1 VTLVKDMVFNMA
13 QEWWSTDETV
23 QPKQSVSVGVEIPQ
37 APEKPREAPAGYR
50 YNAAGNVEFIP
61 GGPADPNAK
70 KPGAADLT
78 VDQGKALDFYQ
89 RARSS
94 QIELERLNLSPDD
107 LIALATQEVLPSN
120 LANRFSDTD
129 RRLYRAAAKNFAM
142 ATLRRESGAQI
153 APDEIANQISIFFPG
168 AGADAKEIETLKR
181 QRDLSILGL
190 GSAAGPYG
198 LEQANKNLQKLGFI
212 DEQGN
217 PIIPPAAAEA
227 ETPVAGLAAAR
238 PGERVVAEQDLKNAR
253 ELQAA
258 WQSGKSIE
266 ELNAI
271 SLRNVGSAFT
281 PETIQALQS
290 DTKRQLQFKPYL
302 APMEDVT
309 KDMGF
314 IEGAIE
320 TVTGSERS
328 TPEIEAAP
336 DWTTMPELNEL
347 SLASAG
353 TALGT
358 MFSSP
363 EESVKIIQANYPGV
377 AVRQDAKG
385 NYILRSQDGKE
396 YGIKPGFKWSDI
408 PRAAGGIFAFTPAGA
423 ARTVAGAAGGAALT
437 QAGIEAT
444 QAGAGGTFDPAEI
457 ALAGAGGAGG
467 QLISEAIPAVV
478 SAVRGLR
485 RGPAGALPEAIPV
498 PSAPEVPTGMGMPS
512 TASEE
517 AAIGQRLYDIQMRL
531 REGIGSPELEQEAAA
546 LARQL
551 RDIQTPE
558 YMRPGYVPPRR
569 EPLPMSEPTPAS
581 TTSEE
586 AILSQRLRDIQ
597 NELRTGP
604 GSPQLEQEASA
615 VSRRLRWLQTPDY
628 MKAGAVEPPPIPQAT
643 AAPMAGVAEEVVT
656 EAVAPSRFLPTEELD
671 QLISTATQKG
681 AQGKAAQQKI
691 IELAEINPEAKAAA
705 ESLGFELPIDV
716 YADNPQ
722 IRAALGLER
731 SQFGTPAQGEWDVT
745 LRKAIENADNISQ
758 QFDAF
763 FIKGVPATGAVS
775 QKIKTGLEQ
784 SQKAL
789 KSQASEL
796 YKKVDEGVSA
806 KAPVDLDN
814 LFTTLQEVVSEVGEG
829 GLNQQEKKLLDLFQ
843 TGEAGAGDITYGR
856 LIREKGLIRRA
867 KEGKESPYGSLDEAS
882 LVRLENALTKDQLDN
897 VERMAGEETR
907 RNLRAA
913 NLLYAKQ
920 GALGKRMVSAF
931 GRDLEGD
938 LNSLLLG
945 AISESKTGG
954 ARKFNKLIK
963 TVPEEYRKEAL
974 ATAIAS
980 ATRSKASQ
988 GFGFAEFRDFYPAL
1002 RANPEVFGK
1011 IAKEMGPDWVKAMNS
1026 LLTVSRKMT
1035 DARSVAGL
1043 RTGATTQAELRK
1055 SLAAQGKLQNFL
1067 NSTMAKRGVGFAAG
1081 STPGVNMFV
1090 PDIIEWMSKLGK
1102 NKLDAAQQLFKDPTF
1117 LDALEQSASQ
1127 GAPSK
1132 AAVNKLS
1139 MNQRFRSY
1147 AKAFG
1152 ISDDPKVWL
1161 NSTLSAAAPQMNEQ
1175 QQPQSPSGAPTVEM
1189 PQ

>member
-1 VTLVKDMVFNMA
+1 MA
-13 QEWWSTDETV
+13 QTNPWELPVASSQGTPSAPRGV
-23 QPKQSVSVGVEIPQ
+23 VIPKSKAEIAEEERQ
-37 APEKPREAPAGYR
+37 AEELLIKKRGEERE
-50 YNAAGNVEFIP
+50 E
-61 GGPADPNAK
+61 AK
-70 KPGAADLT
+70 FKRQIQDLT
-78 VDQGKALDFYQ
+78 VDQSKALDFYQ
-89 RARSS
+89 RGRSS
-94 QIELERLNLSPDD
+94 QIELERLNLDPDD

-168 AGADAKEIETLKR
+168 AGADEREKEVLKR
-181 QRDLSILGL
+181 QRDLTILGL

-198 LEQANKNLQKLGFI
+198 LEQANKNLQSLGFI

-217 PIIPPAAAEA
+217 PIIPPAAGAA

-258 WQSGKSIE
+258 WQSNPNLSTE
-266 ELNAI
+266 ELIKKLNAI
-271 SLRNVGSAFT
+271 SLRNVGSALT

-290 DTKRQLQFKPYL
+290 DTNRQLQFKPYL

-396 YGIKPGFKWSDI
+396 YGIKPGFRWSDI

-467 QLISEAIPAVV
+467 QLISEAIPAVI
-478 SAVRGLR
+478 SAVRNLR
-485 RGPAGALPEAIPV
+485 RGPVGALPEAIPV
-498 PSAPEVPTGMGMPS
+498 PQAPEAPVGMGMPS
-512 TASEE
+512 P
-517 AAIGQRLYDIQMRL
+517 AAIV
-531 REGIGSPELEQEAAA
+531 PEAP
-546 LARQL
+546 
-551 RDIQTPE
+551 I
-558 YMRPGYVPPRR
+558 M
-569 EPLPMSEPTPAS
+569 PT
-581 TTSEE
+581 
-586 AILSQRLRDIQ
+586 Q
-597 NELRTGP
+597 
-604 GSPQLEQEASA
+604 
-615 VSRRLRWLQTPDY
+615 
-628 MKAGAVEPPPIPQAT
+628 
-643 AAPMAGVAEEVVT
+643 AAPIAAPVAGVAEEVVT
-656 EAVAPSRFLPTEELD
+656 GAAAPSRFIPTEELD
-671 QLISTATQKG
+671 NLISTATKKG

-745 LRKAIENADNISQ
+745 LRNAIDNADNISQ
-758 QFDAF
+758 QFDAL
-763 FIKGVPATGAVS
+763 FIEGVPATGAVS

-784 SQKAL
+784 SKNAL
-789 KSQASEL
+789 KSQASAL

-806 KAPVDLDN
+806 NDPVNLDN
-814 LFTTLQEVVSEVGEG
+814 LFTTLQDVVAEVGEG

-856 LIREKGLIRRA
+856 LIREKNLIRRA

-882 LVRLENALTKDQLDN
+882 LVRLENALAKDQLDN

-920 GALGKRMVSAF
+920 SALGKRMVSAF

-1026 LLTVSRKMT
+1026 LLTVSKRMT
-1035 DARSVAGL
+1035 EARSVAGL

-1067 NSTMAKRGVGFAAG
+1067 NSTMVKRGVGFVAG

-1152 ISDDPKVWL
+1152 ISEDPKVWL

-1175 QQPQSPSGAPTVEM
+1175 QQPQAPSGAPTVEM

>member
-1 VTLVKDMVFNMA
+1 MVFNMA

-78 VDQGKALDFYQ
+78 VDQSKALDFYQ

-94 QIELERLNLSPDD
+94 QIELERLNLDPDD

-153 APDEIANQISIFFPG
+153 ASDEIANQISIFFPG

-444 QAGAGGTFDPAEI
+444 QAATGGTFDPAEI

-485 RGPAGALPEAIPV
+485 RGPAGALPETMPV
-498 PSAPEVPTGMGMPS
+498 PQAPQAPTMAPAS

-628 MKAGAVEPPPIPQAT
+628 MKVGAVEPPPIPQAT

-763 FIKGVPATGAVS
+763 FIGGVPATGAVS

>member
-1 VTLVKDMVFNMA
+1 MALPEEKTNSTPDWLTAGSTRVDKPVT
-13 QEWWSTDETV
+13 
-23 QPKQSVSVGVEIPQ
+23 EIRGGGIYIPPGPEK
-37 APEKPREAPAGYR
+37 PEKPREAPSGYR
-50 YNAAGNVEFIP
+50 YSAGGNLEIIP
-61 GGPADPNAK
+61 GGPADPSAK
-70 KPGAADLT
+70 KSGAADLT

-168 AGADAKEIETLKR
+168 AGADEREKQVLKR
-181 QRDLSILGL
+181 QRDLTILGL

-217 PIIPPAAAEA
+217 PIIPPAAGAA

-271 SLRNVGSAFT
+271 SLRNVGSALT
-281 PETIQALQS
+281 PETIQALQG

-396 YGIKPGFKWSDI
+396 YGIKPGFRWSDI

-444 QAGAGGTFDPAEI
+444 QAATGGTFDPAEI

-485 RGPAGALPEAIPV
+485 RGPAGALPETPF
-498 PSAPEVPTGMGMPS
+498 EMGIPS
-512 TASEE
+512 TA
-517 AAIGQRLYDIQMRL
+517 GMV
-531 REGIGSPELEQEAAA
+531 PE
-546 LARQL
+546 
-551 RDIQTPE
+551 TPI
-558 YMRPGYVPPRR
+558 MPTQVA
-569 EPLPMSEPTPAS
+569 PM
-581 TTSEE
+581 
-586 AILSQRLRDIQ
+586 
-597 NELRTGP
+597 
-604 GSPQLEQEASA
+604 
-615 VSRRLRWLQTPDY
+615 
-628 MKAGAVEPPPIPQAT
+628 
-643 AAPMAGVAEEVVT
+643 AAPIAGVAEEVVT

-671 QLISTATQKG
+671 KLISTATQKG
-681 AQGKAAQQKI
+681 AQG
-691 IELAEINPEAKAAA
+691 KAAA

-745 LRKAIENADNISQ
+745 LRNAIDNADNISQ
-758 QFDAF
+758 QFDAL
-763 FIKGVPATGAVS
+763 FIEGVPATGAVS

-784 SQKAL
+784 SKKAL
-789 KSQASEL
+789 KSQASAL
-796 YKKVDEGVSA
+796 YEKVDEGVSA

-814 LFTTLQEVVSEVGEG
+814 LFTTLQEVVSEVGES

-1011 IAKEMGPDWVKAMNS
+1011 IAKEMGPEWVKAMNS

-1067 NSTMAKRGVGFAAG
+1067 NSSMAKRAVAFTA
-1081 STPGVNMFV
+1081 SKIPGVDLLL
-1090 PDIIEWMSKLGK
+1090 PDIIEFMSKLGK
-1102 NKLDAAQQLFKDPTF
+1102 NKLDAAQQLFKDPAF

-1175 QQPQSPSGAPTVEM
+1175 QQTQSPSGAPTVEM

>member
-1 VTLVKDMVFNMA
+1 MA
-13 QEWWSTDETV
+13 QTNPWELPVASPQGTSSAPRGV
-23 QPKQSVSVGVEIPQ
+23 VIPKSRAEIAEEERQAEELDIKKRSEEREEAKFKKSSAELTEGQS
-37 APEKPREAPAGYR
+37 
-50 YNAAGNVEFIP
+50 
-61 GGPADPNAK
+61 
-70 KPGAADLT
+70 
-78 VDQGKALDFYQ
+78 KALDFYQ

-94 QIELERLNLSPDD
+94 QIELERLNLTPDD
-107 LIALATQEVLPSN
+107 LIALATQEVLPTS

-129 RRLYRAAAKNFAM
+129 RRLYRSAAKNFAM
-142 ATLRRESGAQI
+142 ATLRRESGAAI
-153 APDEIANQISIFFPG
+153 TPEEITNQISIFFPG
-168 AGADAKEIETLKR
+168 AGADAKERETLKR

-198 LEQANKNLQKLGFI
+198 LEQANKNLQSLGFI
-212 DEQGN
+212 DAQGN
-217 PIIPPAAAEA
+217 PIIPPAAGAAEA
-227 ETPVAGLAAAR
+227 PVAGLAAAR
-238 PGERVVAEQDLKNAR
+238 PGERVVADRDLRNAR

-266 ELNAI
+266 ELSAI
-271 SLRNVGSAFT
+271 SMRNVGSALT
-281 PETIQALQS
+281 PETIAKLQE
-290 DTKRQLQFKPYL
+290 DTKRQLQFVPYL

-314 IEGAIE
+314 FEGVAE
-320 TVTGSERS
+320 TITGSERS

-358 MFSSP
+358 MFTSP

-377 AVRQDAKG
+377 EVRQDAKG
-385 NYILRSQDGKE
+385 NYILRSQNGKE
-396 YGIKPGFKWSDI
+396 YGIKPGFRFSDV

-444 QAGAGGTFDPAEI
+444 QAAAGGTFDPSEI

-467 QLISEAIPAVV
+467 QLLAEAIPLVV
-478 SAVRGLR
+478 SGVRNLR

-498 PSAPEVPTGMGMPS
+498 PSAPEVPSGMGMPS
-512 TASEE
+512 P
-517 AAIGQRLYDIQMRL
+517 AAIV
-531 REGIGSPELEQEAAA
+531 PEAP
-546 LARQL
+546 
-551 RDIQTPE
+551 I
-558 YMRPGYVPPRR
+558 M
-569 EPLPMSEPTPAS
+569 PT
-581 TTSEE
+581 
-586 AILSQRLRDIQ
+586 Q
-597 NELRTGP
+597 
-604 GSPQLEQEASA
+604 
-615 VSRRLRWLQTPDY
+615 
-628 MKAGAVEPPPIPQAT
+628 
-643 AAPMAGVAEEVVT
+643 AAPMAAPVAGVAEEVVT
-656 EAVAPSRFLPTEELD
+656 EAAAPSRFIPTEELD
-671 QLISTATQKG
+671 NLISTATKKG

-745 LRKAIENADNISQ
+745 LRNAIDNADNISQ
-758 QFDAF
+758 QFDAL
-763 FIKGVPATGAVS
+763 FIEGVPATGAVS

-784 SQKAL
+784 SKNAL
-789 KSQASEL
+789 KSQASAL

-806 KAPVDLDN
+806 NVPVNLDN
-814 LFTTLQEVVSEVGEG
+814 LFTTLQDVVAEVGEG

-856 LIREKGLIRRA
+856 LIREKNLIRRA

-882 LVRLENALTKDQLDN
+882 LTRLEGALAKDQLDN
-897 VERMAGEETR
+897 VERIAGEETR

-920 GALGKRMVSAF
+920 SALGKRMVSAF

-954 ARKFNKLIK
+954 ARKFNKLMK

-1002 RANPEVFGK
+1002 RANPEVFGQ

-1026 LLTVSRKMT
+1026 LLTVSKRMT
-1035 DARSVAGL
+1035 EARSVSGL
-1043 RTGATTQAELRK
+1043 GTGATTQATLRK

-1067 NSTMAKRGVGFAAG
+1067 NSSMVKRGVGFVAG

-1090 PDIIEWMSKLGK
+1090 PDIIDWMSKLGK
-1102 NKLDAAQQLFKDPTF
+1102 NKLDAAQQLFKDPAF

-1161 NSTLSAAAPQMNEQ
+1161 NSTLSAAAPQMDGQ
-1175 QQPQSPSGAPTVEM
+1175 QQPESPSGAPTVEM

>member
-1 VTLVKDMVFNMA
+1 MA
-13 QEWWSTDETV
+13 QTNPWELPVASSQGT
-23 QPKQSVSVGVEIPQ
+23 
-37 APEKPREAPAGYR
+37 
-50 YNAAGNVEFIP
+50 
-61 GGPADPNAK
+61 
-70 KPGAADLT
+70 PGAPRGVVIPKSRAEIAEEERQAEELDIKKRGEVREEKKFERQMQDLT
-78 VDQGKALDFYQ
+78 EGQSKAVDFYQ
-89 RARSS
+89 RGRSS
-94 QIELERLNLSPDD
+94 QIELERLNLNPDD

-168 AGADAKEIETLKR
+168 AGADEREKQVLKR
-181 QRDLSILGL
+181 QRDLTILGL

-198 LEQANKNLQKLGFI
+198 LEQANKNLQSLGFI

-217 PIIPPAAAEA
+217 PIIPPAAGAA

-258 WQSGKSIE
+258 WQANKSIE

-271 SLRNVGSAFT
+271 SMRNVGSALT
-281 PETIQALQS
+281 PETIKALQE
-290 DTKRQLQFKPYL
+290 DTDRKLQFVPYL

-309 KDMGF
+309 KDMGLF
-314 IEGAIE
+314 EGAVE

-358 MFSSP
+358 MFTSP
-363 EESVKIIQANYPGV
+363 EESVKIIQSNYPGV
-377 AVRQDAKG
+377 EVRQDAKG
-385 NYILRSQDGKE
+385 NYILRSQNGKE
-396 YGIKPGFKWSDI
+396 YGIKPGFRFSDV

-444 QAGAGGTFDPAEI
+444 QAATGGTFDPAEI

-478 SAVRGLR
+478 SAVRNLR

-498 PSAPEVPTGMGMPS
+498 PSAPELPSGMGMPS
-512 TASEE
+512 P
-517 AAIGQRLYDIQMRL
+517 AAIV
-531 REGIGSPELEQEAAA
+531 PEAP
-546 LARQL
+546 
-551 RDIQTPE
+551 I
-558 YMRPGYVPPRR
+558 M
-569 EPLPMSEPTPAS
+569 PT
-581 TTSEE
+581 
-586 AILSQRLRDIQ
+586 Q
-597 NELRTGP
+597 
-604 GSPQLEQEASA
+604 
-615 VSRRLRWLQTPDY
+615 
-628 MKAGAVEPPPIPQAT
+628 
-643 AAPMAGVAEEVVT
+643 AAPMAAPVAGVAEEVVT
-656 EAVAPSRFLPTEELD
+656 GAAAPSRFIPTEELD
-671 QLISTATQKG
+671 NLISTATKKG

-745 LRKAIENADNISQ
+745 LRNAIDNADNISQ
-758 QFDAF
+758 QFDAL
-763 FIKGVPATGAVS
+763 FIEGVPATGAVS

-784 SQKAL
+784 SKNAL
-789 KSQASEL
+789 KSQASAL

-806 KAPVDLDN
+806 NVPVNLDN
-814 LFTTLQEVVSEVGEG
+814 LFTTLQDVVAEVGEG

-856 LIREKGLIRRA
+856 LIREKNLIRRA

-882 LVRLENALTKDQLDN
+882 LTRLEGALAKDQLDN
-897 VERMAGEETR
+897 VERIAGEETR

-920 GALGKRMVSAF
+920 SALGKRMVSAF

-945 AISESKTGG
+945 AISESKAGG
-954 ARKFNKLIK
+954 ARKFNKLIA

-988 GFGFAEFRDFYPAL
+988 GFGFAEFRDFYPGL

-1026 LLTVSRKMT
+1026 LLTVSKRMT
-1035 DARSVAGL
+1035 EARSVSGL

-1067 NSTMAKRGVGFAAG
+1067 NSSMAKRAVAFTA
-1081 STPGVNMFV
+1081 SKIPGVDLLL
-1090 PDIIEWMSKLGK
+1090 PDIIESMSKLGK
-1102 NKLDAAQQLFKDPTF
+1102 NKLDAAQQLFKDPAF

-1161 NSTLSAAAPQMNEQ
+1161 NSTLSAAAPQMDGQ
-1175 QQPQSPSGAPTVEM
+1175 QQPESPSGAPTVVM

>member
-1 VTLVKDMVFNMA
+1 LEINMA
-13 QEWWSTDETV
+13 QTNPWELPVASPQGTSSAPRGV
-23 QPKQSVSVGVEIPQ
+23 VIPKSRAEIAEEERQAEELDIKKRSEEREEAKFKKSSAELTEGQS
-37 APEKPREAPAGYR
+37 
-50 YNAAGNVEFIP
+50 
-61 GGPADPNAK
+61 
-70 KPGAADLT
+70 
-78 VDQGKALDFYQ
+78 KALDFYQ

-94 QIELERLNLSPDD
+94 QIELERLNLTPDD
-107 LIALATQEVLPSN
+107 LIALATQEVLPTS

-129 RRLYRAAAKNFAM
+129 RRLYRSAAKNFAM
-142 ATLRRESGAQI
+142 ATLRRESGAAI
-153 APDEIANQISIFFPG
+153 TPEEITNQISIFFPG
-168 AGADAKEIETLKR
+168 AGADAKERETLKR

-198 LEQANKNLQKLGFI
+198 LEQANKNLQSLGFI
-212 DEQGN
+212 DAQGN
-217 PIIPPAAAEA
+217 PIIPPAAGAAEA
-227 ETPVAGLAAAR
+227 PVAGLAAAR
-238 PGERVVAEQDLKNAR
+238 PGERVVADRDLRNAR

-266 ELNAI
+266 ELSAI
-271 SLRNVGSAFT
+271 SMRNVGSALT
-281 PETIQALQS
+281 PETIAKLQE
-290 DTKRQLQFKPYL
+290 DTKRQLQFVPYL

-314 IEGAIE
+314 FEGVAE
-320 TVTGSERS
+320 TITGSERS

-358 MFSSP
+358 MFTSP

-377 AVRQDAKG
+377 EVRQDAKG
-385 NYILRSQDGKE
+385 NYILRSQNGKE
-396 YGIKPGFKWSDI
+396 YGIKPGFRFSDV

-444 QAGAGGTFDPAEI
+444 QAAAGGTFDPSEI

-467 QLISEAIPAVV
+467 QLLAEAIPLVV
-478 SAVRGLR
+478 SGVRNLR

-498 PSAPEVPTGMGMPS
+498 PSAPEVPSGMGMPS
-512 TASEE
+512 P
-517 AAIGQRLYDIQMRL
+517 AAIV
-531 REGIGSPELEQEAAA
+531 PEAP
-546 LARQL
+546 
-551 RDIQTPE
+551 I
-558 YMRPGYVPPRR
+558 M
-569 EPLPMSEPTPAS
+569 PT
-581 TTSEE
+581 
-586 AILSQRLRDIQ
+586 Q
-597 NELRTGP
+597 
-604 GSPQLEQEASA
+604 
-615 VSRRLRWLQTPDY
+615 
-628 MKAGAVEPPPIPQAT
+628 
-643 AAPMAGVAEEVVT
+643 AAPMAAPVAGVAEEVVT
-656 EAVAPSRFLPTEELD
+656 EAAAPSRFIPTEELD
-671 QLISTATQKG
+671 NLISTATKKG

-745 LRKAIENADNISQ
+745 LRNAIDNADNISQ
-758 QFDAF
+758 QFDAL
-763 FIKGVPATGAVS
+763 FIEGVPATGAVS

-784 SQKAL
+784 SKNAL
-789 KSQASEL
+789 KSQASAL

-806 KAPVDLDN
+806 NVPVNLDN
-814 LFTTLQEVVSEVGEG
+814 LFTTLQDVVAEVGEG

-856 LIREKGLIRRA
+856 LIREKNLIRRA

-882 LVRLENALTKDQLDN
+882 LTRLEGALAKDQLDN
-897 VERMAGEETR
+897 VERIAGEETR

-920 GALGKRMVSAF
+920 SALGKRMVSAF

-954 ARKFNKLIK
+954 ARKFNKLMK

-1002 RANPEVFGK
+1002 RANPEVFGQ

-1026 LLTVSRKMT
+1026 LLTVSKRMT
-1035 DARSVAGL
+1035 EARSVSGL
-1043 RTGATTQAELRK
+1043 GTGATTQATLRK

-1067 NSTMAKRGVGFAAG
+1067 NSSMVKRGVGFVAG

-1090 PDIIEWMSKLGK
+1090 PDIIDWMSKLGK
-1102 NKLDAAQQLFKDPTF
+1102 NKLDAAQQLFKDPAF

-1161 NSTLSAAAPQMNEQ
+1161 NSTLSAAAPQMDGQ
-1175 QQPQSPSGAPTVEM
+1175 QQPESPSGAPTVEM

>member
-1 VTLVKDMVFNMA
+1 MA
-13 QEWWSTDETV
+13 QTNPWELPVASSQGTPSAPRGV
-23 QPKQSVSVGVEIPQ
+23 VIPKSKAEIAEEERQ
-37 APEKPREAPAGYR
+37 AEELDIKKRGEERE
-50 YNAAGNVEFIP
+50 E
-61 GGPADPNAK
+61 AK
-70 KPGAADLT
+70 FKKSLAELT

-89 RARSS
+89 RGRSS
-94 QIELERLNLSPDD
+94 QIELERLNLDPDD
-107 LIALATQEVLPSN
+107 LIALATQEVLPPN

-129 RRLYRAAAKNFAM
+129 RRLYRSAAKNFAM
-142 ATLRRESGAQI
+142 ATLRRESGAAI
-153 APDEIANQISIFFPG
+153 TPEEITNQISIFFPG
-168 AGADAKEIETLKR
+168 AGADEREKQVLKR
-181 QRDLSILGL
+181 QRDLTILGL

-198 LEQANKNLQKLGFI
+198 LEQANRNLQSLGFI

-217 PIIPPAAAEA
+217 PIIPPATGAA

-238 PGERVVAEQDLKNAR
+238 PGERVVAEKDLKNAR

-266 ELNAI
+266 ELSAI
-271 SLRNVGSAFT
+271 SMRNVGSALT
-281 PETIQALQS
+281 PETIAKLQE
-290 DTKRQLQFKPYL
+290 DTKRQLQFVPYL

-314 IEGAIE
+314 IEGVAE
-320 TVTGSERS
+320 TITGSERS

-358 MFSSP
+358 MFTSP

-377 AVRQDAKG
+377 EVRQDAKG
-385 NYILRSQDGKE
+385 NYILRSQNGKE
-396 YGIKPGFKWSDI
+396 YGIKPGFRFSDV

-444 QAGAGGTFDPAEI
+444 QAAAGGTFDPSEI

-467 QLISEAIPAVV
+467 QLLAEAIPLVV
-478 SAVRGLR
+478 SGVRNLR
-485 RGPAGALPEAIPV
+485 RGPAGALPEPIPV

-512 TASEE
+512 P
-517 AAIGQRLYDIQMRL
+517 AAIV
-531 REGIGSPELEQEAAA
+531 PEAPIMPTQAAS
-546 LARQL
+546 
-551 RDIQTPE
+551 
-558 YMRPGYVPPRR
+558 M
-569 EPLPMSEPTPAS
+569 
-581 TTSEE
+581 
-586 AILSQRLRDIQ
+586 
-597 NELRTGP
+597 
-604 GSPQLEQEASA
+604 
-615 VSRRLRWLQTPDY
+615 
-628 MKAGAVEPPPIPQAT
+628 
-643 AAPMAGVAEEVVT
+643 AAPVAGVAEEVVT
-656 EAVAPSRFLPTEELD
+656 QAAAPSRFIPTEELD
-671 QLISTATQKG
+671 NLISTATKKG

-745 LRKAIENADNISQ
+745 LRNAIDNADNISQ
-758 QFDAF
+758 QFDAL
-763 FIKGVPATGAVS
+763 FIEGVPATGAVS

-784 SQKAL
+784 SKNAL
-789 KSQASEL
+789 KSQASAL

-806 KAPVDLDN
+806 NVPVNLDN
-814 LFTTLQEVVSEVGEG
+814 LFTTLQDVVAEVGEG

-856 LIREKGLIRRA
+856 LIREKNLIRRA

-882 LVRLENALTKDQLDN
+882 LTRLEGALAKDQLDN
-897 VERMAGEETR
+897 VERIAGEETR

-920 GALGKRMVSAF
+920 SALGKRMVSAF

-954 ARKFNKLIK
+954 ARKFNKLMK

-1002 RANPEVFGK
+1002 RANPEVFGQ

-1026 LLTVSRKMT
+1026 LLTVSKRMT
-1035 DARSVAGL
+1035 EARSVSGL
-1043 RTGATTQAELRK
+1043 GTGATTQATLRK

-1067 NSTMAKRGVGFAAG
+1067 NSSMVKRGVGFVAG

-1090 PDIIEWMSKLGK
+1090 PDIIDWMSKLGK
-1102 NKLDAAQQLFKDPTF
+1102 NKLDAAQQLFKDPAF

-1161 NSTLSAAAPQMNEQ
+1161 NSTLSAAAPQMDGQ
-1175 QQPQSPSGAPTVEM
+1175 QQPESPSGAPTVEM

>member
-1 VTLVKDMVFNMA
+1 MA
-13 QEWWSTDETV
+13 QTNPWELPVASPQGTSSAPRGV
-23 QPKQSVSVGVEIPQ
+23 VIPKSRAEIAEEERQAEELDIKKRSEEREEAKFKKSSAELTEGQS
-37 APEKPREAPAGYR
+37 
-50 YNAAGNVEFIP
+50 
-61 GGPADPNAK
+61 
-70 KPGAADLT
+70 
-78 VDQGKALDFYQ
+78 KALDFYQ

-94 QIELERLNLSPDD
+94 QIELERLNLTPDD
-107 LIALATQEVLPSN
+107 LIALATQEVLPTS

-129 RRLYRAAAKNFAM
+129 RRLYRSAAKNFAM
-142 ATLRRESGAQI
+142 ATLRRESGAAI
-153 APDEIANQISIFFPG
+153 TPEEITNQISIFFPG
-168 AGADAKEIETLKR
+168 AGADAKERETLKR

-198 LEQANKNLQKLGFI
+198 LEQANKNLQSLGFI
-212 DEQGN
+212 DAQGN
-217 PIIPPAAAEA
+217 PIIPPAAGAAEA
-227 ETPVAGLAAAR
+227 PVAGLAAAR
-238 PGERVVAEQDLKNAR
+238 PGERVVADRDLRNAR

-266 ELNAI
+266 ELSAI
-271 SLRNVGSAFT
+271 SMRNVGSALT
-281 PETIQALQS
+281 PETIAKLQE
-290 DTKRQLQFKPYL
+290 DTKRQLQFVPYL

-314 IEGAIE
+314 FEGVAE
-320 TVTGSERS
+320 TITGSERS

-358 MFSSP
+358 MFTSP

-377 AVRQDAKG
+377 EVRQDAKG
-385 NYILRSQDGKE
+385 NYILRSQNGKE
-396 YGIKPGFKWSDI
+396 YGIKPGFRFSDV

-444 QAGAGGTFDPAEI
+444 QAAAGGTFDPSEI

-467 QLISEAIPAVV
+467 QLLAEAIPLVV
-478 SAVRGLR
+478 SGVRNLR

-498 PSAPEVPTGMGMPS
+498 PSAPEVPSGMGMPS
-512 TASEE
+512 P
-517 AAIGQRLYDIQMRL
+517 AAIV
-531 REGIGSPELEQEAAA
+531 PEAPIMPTQGA
-546 LARQL
+546 
-551 RDIQTPE
+551 
-558 YMRPGYVPPRR
+558 
-569 EPLPMSEPTPAS
+569 PM
-581 TTSEE
+581 
-586 AILSQRLRDIQ
+586 
-597 NELRTGP
+597 
-604 GSPQLEQEASA
+604 
-615 VSRRLRWLQTPDY
+615 
-628 MKAGAVEPPPIPQAT
+628 
-643 AAPMAGVAEEVVT
+643 AAPVAGVAEEVVT
-656 EAVAPSRFLPTEELD
+656 GAAAPSRFIPTEELD
-671 QLISTATQKG
+671 NLISTATKRG
-681 AQGKAAQQKI
+681 AEGKAAQQKI

-745 LRKAIENADNISQ
+745 LRNAIDNADNISQ

-763 FIKGVPATGAVS
+763 FIEGVPATGAVS

-784 SQKAL
+784 SKNAL
-789 KSQASEL
+789 KSQASAL

-806 KAPVDLDN
+806 NVPVNLDN
-814 LFTTLQEVVSEVGEG
+814 LFTTLQDVVAEVGEG

-856 LIREKGLIRRA
+856 LIREKNLIRRA

-882 LVRLENALTKDQLDN
+882 LTRLEGALAKDQLDN
-897 VERMAGEETR
+897 VERIAGEETR

-920 GALGKRMVSAF
+920 SALGKRMVSAF

-954 ARKFNKLIK
+954 ARKFNKLMK

-1002 RANPEVFGK
+1002 RANPEVFGQ

-1026 LLTVSRKMT
+1026 LLTVSKRMT
-1035 DARSVAGL
+1035 EARSVSGL
-1043 RTGATTQAELRK
+1043 GTGATTQATLRK

-1067 NSTMAKRGVGFAAG
+1067 NSSMVKRGVGFVAG

-1090 PDIIEWMSKLGK
+1090 PDIIDWMSKLGK
-1102 NKLDAAQQLFKDPTF
+1102 NKLDAAQQLFKDPAF

-1127 GAPSK
+1127 DAPSK

>member
-1 VTLVKDMVFNMA
+1 MA
-13 QEWWSTDETV
+13 QTNPWELPVASSQGTPSAPRGV
-23 QPKQSVSVGVEIPQ
+23 VIPKSQAEIAEEERQ
-37 APEKPREAPAGYR
+37 AEELLIKKRGEVREEEKFKRQ
-50 YNAAGNVEFIP
+50 IQ
-61 GGPADPNAK
+61 
-70 KPGAADLT
+70 DLT
-78 VDQGKALDFYQ
+78 VDQSKALDFYQ

-94 QIELERLNLSPDD
+94 QIELERLNLNPDD

-168 AGADAKEIETLKR
+168 AGADEREKQVLKR
-181 QRDLSILGL
+181 QRDLTILGL

-217 PIIPPAAAEA
+217 PIIPPAAGEA

-271 SLRNVGSAFT
+271 SLRNVGSALT

-444 QAGAGGTFDPAEI
+444 QAATGGTFDPAEI
-457 ALAGAGGAGG
+457 ALAGVGGAGG

-485 RGPAGALPEAIPV
+485 RGPAGALPETMPV
-498 PSAPEVPTGMGMPS
+498 PQAPQAPTM
-512 TASEE
+512 A
-517 AAIGQRLYDIQMRL
+517 
-531 REGIGSPELEQEAAA
+531 
-546 LARQL
+546 
-551 RDIQTPE
+551 
-558 YMRPGYVPPRR
+558 
-569 EPLPMSEPTPAS
+569 PAS

-763 FIKGVPATGAVS
+763 FIGGVPATGAVS

-814 LFTTLQEVVSEVGEG
+814 LFTTLQEVVSEVGES

-1067 NSTMAKRGVGFAAG
+1067 NSSMAKRAVAFTA
-1081 STPGVNMFV
+1081 SKIPGVDLLL
-1090 PDIIEWMSKLGK
+1090 PDIIEFMSKLGK
-1102 NKLDAAQQLFKDPTF
+1102 NKLDAAQQLFKDPAF

>member
-50 YNAAGNVEFIP
+50 YNAGGNVEFIP

-238 PGERVVAEQDLKNAR
+238 PGDRVVAEQDLKNAR

-271 SLRNVGSAFT
+271 SLRNVGSALT

-444 QAGAGGTFDPAEI
+444 QAATGGTFDPAEI

-763 FIKGVPATGAVS
+763 FIEGVPATGAVS

-789 KSQASEL
+789 KSQASAL

>member
-1 VTLVKDMVFNMA
+1 MA
-13 QEWWSTDETV
+13 QTNPWELPVASSQGTPSAPRGV
-23 QPKQSVSVGVEIPQ
+23 VIPKSQAEIAEEERQ
-37 APEKPREAPAGYR
+37 AEELLIRKRGEVREEEKFKRQ
-50 YNAAGNVEFIP
+50 IQ
-61 GGPADPNAK
+61 
-70 KPGAADLT
+70 DLT
-78 VDQGKALDFYQ
+78 VDQSKALDFYQ

-168 AGADAKEIETLKR
+168 AGADEREKQVLKR
-181 QRDLSILGL
+181 QRDLTILGL

-271 SLRNVGSAFT
+271 SLRNVGSALT
-281 PETIQALQS
+281 PETIQALQG

-444 QAGAGGTFDPAEI
+444 QAATGGTFDPAEI
-457 ALAGAGGAGG
+457 ALAGVGGAGG

-485 RGPAGALPEAIPV
+485 RGPAGALPELV
-498 PSAPEVPTGMGMPS
+498 LLPSAPQALTMPAS

-517 AAIGQRLYDIQMRL
+517 AAIGH
-531 REGIGSPELEQEAAA
+531 
-546 LARQL
+546 
-551 RDIQTPE
+551 
-558 YMRPGYVPPRR
+558 YM
-569 EPLPMSEPTPAS
+569 T
-581 TTSEE
+581 
-586 AILSQRLRDIQ
+586 
-597 NELRTGP
+597 
-604 GSPQLEQEASA
+604 
-615 VSRRLRWLQTPDY
+615 
-628 MKAGAVEPPPIPQAT
+628 
-643 AAPMAGVAEEVVT
+643 
-656 EAVAPSRFLPTEELD
+656 
-671 QLISTATQKG
+671 
-681 AQGKAAQQKI
+681 
-691 IELAEINPEAKAAA
+691 
-705 ESLGFELPIDV
+705 
-716 YADNPQ
+716 
-722 IRAALGLER
+722 
-731 SQFGTPAQGEWDVT
+731 
-745 LRKAIENADNISQ
+745 
-758 QFDAF
+758 
-763 FIKGVPATGAVS
+763 
-775 QKIKTGLEQ
+775 
-784 SQKAL
+784 
-789 KSQASEL
+789 
-796 YKKVDEGVSA
+796 
-806 KAPVDLDN
+806 
-814 LFTTLQEVVSEVGEG
+814 
-829 GLNQQEKKLLDLFQ
+829 
-843 TGEAGAGDITYGR
+843 
-856 LIREKGLIRRA
+856 
-867 KEGKESPYGSLDEAS
+867 
-882 LVRLENALTKDQLDN
+882 
-897 VERMAGEETR
+897 
-907 RNLRAA
+907 
-913 NLLYAKQ
+913 
-920 GALGKRMVSAF
+920 
-931 GRDLEGD
+931 
-938 LNSLLLG
+938 
-945 AISESKTGG
+945 
-954 ARKFNKLIK
+954 
-963 TVPEEYRKEAL
+963 
-974 ATAIAS
+974 
-980 ATRSKASQ
+980 
-988 GFGFAEFRDFYPAL
+988 
-1002 RANPEVFGK
+1002 
-1011 IAKEMGPDWVKAMNS
+1011 
-1026 LLTVSRKMT
+1026 
-1035 DARSVAGL
+1035 
-1043 RTGATTQAELRK
+1043 
-1055 SLAAQGKLQNFL
+1055 
-1067 NSTMAKRGVGFAAG
+1067 
-1081 STPGVNMFV
+1081 
-1090 PDIIEWMSKLGK
+1090 
-1102 NKLDAAQQLFKDPTF
+1102 FKCHWF
-1117 LDALEQSASQ
+1117 S
-1127 GAPSK
+1127 
-1132 AAVNKLS
+1132 
-1139 MNQRFRSY
+1139 
-1147 AKAFG
+1147 
-1152 ISDDPKVWL
+1152 
-1161 NSTLSAAAPQMNEQ
+1161 
-1175 QQPQSPSGAPTVEM
+1175 
-1189 PQ
+1189 

>member
-1 VTLVKDMVFNMA
+1 MALPEEKTNSTPDWLTAGSTRVDKPVT
-13 QEWWSTDETV
+13 
-23 QPKQSVSVGVEIPQ
+23 EIRGGGIYIPPGPEK
-37 APEKPREAPAGYR
+37 PEKPREAPSGYR
-50 YNAAGNVEFIP
+50 YSAGGNLEIIP
-61 GGPADPNAK
+61 GGPADPSAK
-70 KPGAADLT
+70 KSGAADLT

-168 AGADAKEIETLKR
+168 AGADEREKQVLKR
-181 QRDLSILGL
+181 QRDLTILGL

-217 PIIPPAAAEA
+217 PIIPPAAGAA

-271 SLRNVGSAFT
+271 SLRNVGSALT
-281 PETIQALQS
+281 PETIQALQG

-396 YGIKPGFKWSDI
+396 YGIKPGFRWSDI

-444 QAGAGGTFDPAEI
+444 QAATGGTFDPAEI

-485 RGPAGALPEAIPV
+485 RGPAGALPETPF
-498 PSAPEVPTGMGMPS
+498 EMGIPS
-512 TASEE
+512 TA
-517 AAIGQRLYDIQMRL
+517 GMV
-531 REGIGSPELEQEAAA
+531 PE
-546 LARQL
+546 
-551 RDIQTPE
+551 TPI
-558 YMRPGYVPPRR
+558 MPTQVA
-569 EPLPMSEPTPAS
+569 PM
-581 TTSEE
+581 
-586 AILSQRLRDIQ
+586 
-597 NELRTGP
+597 
-604 GSPQLEQEASA
+604 
-615 VSRRLRWLQTPDY
+615 
-628 MKAGAVEPPPIPQAT
+628 
-643 AAPMAGVAEEVVT
+643 AAPIAGVAEEVVT

-671 QLISTATQKG
+671 KLISTATQKG

-745 LRKAIENADNISQ
+745 LRNAIDNADNISQ
-758 QFDAF
+758 QFDAL
-763 FIKGVPATGAVS
+763 FIEGVPATGAVS

-784 SQKAL
+784 SKKAL
-789 KSQASEL
+789 KSQASAL
-796 YKKVDEGVSA
+796 YEKVDEGVSA

-814 LFTTLQEVVSEVGEG
+814 LFTTLQEVVSEVGES
-829 GLNQQEKKLLDLFQ
+829 GLNQQEKSC
-843 TGEAGAGDITYGR
+843 
-856 LIREKGLIRRA
+856 LI
-867 KEGKESPYGSLDEAS
+867 
-882 LVRLENALTKDQLDN
+882 
-897 VERMAGEETR
+897 
-907 RNLRAA
+907 
-913 NLLYAKQ
+913 
-920 GALGKRMVSAF
+920 F
-931 GRDLEGD
+931 
-938 LNSLLLG
+938 
-945 AISESKTGG
+945 
-954 ARKFNKLIK
+954 
-963 TVPEEYRKEAL
+963 
-974 ATAIAS
+974 
-980 ATRSKASQ
+980 
-988 GFGFAEFRDFYPAL
+988 
-1002 RANPEVFGK
+1002 
-1011 IAKEMGPDWVKAMNS
+1011 
-1026 LLTVSRKMT
+1026 
-1035 DARSVAGL
+1035 
-1043 RTGATTQAELRK
+1043 
-1055 SLAAQGKLQNFL
+1055 
-1067 NSTMAKRGVGFAAG
+1067 
-1081 STPGVNMFV
+1081 
-1090 PDIIEWMSKLGK
+1090 SKLVK
-1102 NKLDAAQQLFKDPTF
+1102 PVQATSLMVD
-1117 LDALEQSASQ
+1117 
-1127 GAPSK
+1127 
-1132 AAVNKLS
+1132 
-1139 MNQRFRSY
+1139 
-1147 AKAFG
+1147 
-1152 ISDDPKVWL
+1152 
-1161 NSTLSAAAPQMNEQ
+1161 
-1175 QQPQSPSGAPTVEM
+1175 
-1189 PQ
+1189 

>member
-1 VTLVKDMVFNMA
+1 MA
-13 QEWWSTDETV
+13 QTNPWELPVASSQGTPSAPRGV
-23 QPKQSVSVGVEIPQ
+23 VIPKSKAEIAEEERQ
-37 APEKPREAPAGYR
+37 AEELDIKKRGEERE
-50 YNAAGNVEFIP
+50 E
-61 GGPADPNAK
+61 AK
-70 KPGAADLT
+70 FKKSLAELT

-89 RARSS
+89 RGRSS
-94 QIELERLNLSPDD
+94 QIELERLNLDPDD
-107 LIALATQEVLPSN
+107 LIALATQEVLPPN

-129 RRLYRAAAKNFAM
+129 RRLYRSAAKNFAM
-142 ATLRRESGAQI
+142 ATLRRESGAAI
-153 APDEIANQISIFFPG
+153 TPEEITNQISIFFPG
-168 AGADAKEIETLKR
+168 AGADEREKQVLKR
-181 QRDLSILGL
+181 QRDLTILGL

-198 LEQANKNLQKLGFI
+198 LEQANKNLQSLGFI

-217 PIIPPAAAEA
+217 PIIPPATGAA

-238 PGERVVAEQDLKNAR
+238 PGERVVAEKDLKNAR

-266 ELNAI
+266 ELSAI
-271 SLRNVGSAFT
+271 SMRNVGSALT
-281 PETIQALQS
+281 PETIAKLQE
-290 DTKRQLQFKPYL
+290 DTKRQLQFVPYL

-314 IEGAIE
+314 IEGVAE
-320 TVTGSERS
+320 TITGSERS

-358 MFSSP
+358 MFTSP

-377 AVRQDAKG
+377 EVRQDAKG
-385 NYILRSQDGKE
+385 NYILRSQNGKE
-396 YGIKPGFKWSDI
+396 YGIKPGFRFSDV

-444 QAGAGGTFDPAEI
+444 QAATGGTFNPSEV

-467 QLISEAIPAVV
+467 QLLAEAIPLVV
-478 SAVRGLR
+478 SGVRNLR
-485 RGPAGALPEAIPV
+485 RGPAGALPEPIPV

-512 TASEE
+512 P
-517 AAIGQRLYDIQMRL
+517 AAIV
-531 REGIGSPELEQEAAA
+531 PEAPIMPTQAAS
-546 LARQL
+546 
-551 RDIQTPE
+551 
-558 YMRPGYVPPRR
+558 M
-569 EPLPMSEPTPAS
+569 
-581 TTSEE
+581 
-586 AILSQRLRDIQ
+586 
-597 NELRTGP
+597 
-604 GSPQLEQEASA
+604 
-615 VSRRLRWLQTPDY
+615 
-628 MKAGAVEPPPIPQAT
+628 
-643 AAPMAGVAEEVVT
+643 AAPVAGVAEEVVT
-656 EAVAPSRFLPTEELD
+656 QAAAPSRFIPTEELD
-671 QLISTATQKG
+671 NLISTATKKG

-745 LRKAIENADNISQ
+745 LRNAIDNADNISQ
-758 QFDAF
+758 QFDAL
-763 FIKGVPATGAVS
+763 FIEGVPATGAVS

-784 SQKAL
+784 SKNAL
-789 KSQASEL
+789 KSQASAL

-806 KAPVDLDN
+806 NVPVNLDN
-814 LFTTLQEVVSEVGEG
+814 LFTTLQDVVAEVGEG

-856 LIREKGLIRRA
+856 LIREKNLIRRA

-882 LVRLENALTKDQLDN
+882 LTRLEGALAKDQLDN
-897 VERMAGEETR
+897 VERIAGEETR

-920 GALGKRMVSAF
+920 SALGKRMVSAF

-954 ARKFNKLIK
+954 ARKFNKLMK

-1002 RANPEVFGK
+1002 RANPEVFGQ

-1026 LLTVSRKMT
+1026 LLTVSKRMT
-1035 DARSVAGL
+1035 EARSVSGL
-1043 RTGATTQAELRK
+1043 KTGATTQAELRK

-1067 NSTMAKRGVGFAAG
+1067 NSSMVKRGVGFVAG

-1090 PDIIEWMSKLGK
+1090 PDIIDWMSKLGK
-1102 NKLDAAQQLFKDPTF
+1102 NKLDAAQQLFKDPAF

-1161 NSTLSAAAPQMNEQ
+1161 NSTLSAAAPQMDGQ
-1175 QQPQSPSGAPTVEM
+1175 QQPESPSGAPTVAM

>member
-1 VTLVKDMVFNMA
+1 MA
-13 QEWWSTDETV
+13 QTNPWELPVASSQGTPSAPRGV
-23 QPKQSVSVGVEIPQ
+23 VIPKSKAEIAEEERQ
-37 APEKPREAPAGYR
+37 AEELDIKKRGEERE
-50 YNAAGNVEFIP
+50 E
-61 GGPADPNAK
+61 AK
-70 KPGAADLT
+70 FKKSLAELT

-89 RARSS
+89 RGRSS
-94 QIELERLNLSPDD
+94 QIELERLNLDPDD
-107 LIALATQEVLPSN
+107 LIALATQEVLPPN

-129 RRLYRAAAKNFAM
+129 RRLYRSAAKNFAM
-142 ATLRRESGAQI
+142 ATLRRESGAAI
-153 APDEIANQISIFFPG
+153 TPEEITNQISIFFPG
-168 AGADAKEIETLKR
+168 AGADEREKQVLKR
-181 QRDLSILGL
+181 QRDLTILGL

-198 LEQANKNLQKLGFI
+198 LEQANKNLQSLGFI

-217 PIIPPAAAEA
+217 PIIPPATGAE

-238 PGERVVAEQDLKNAR
+238 PGERVVAEKDLKNAR

-266 ELNAI
+266 ELSAI
-271 SLRNVGSAFT
+271 SMRNVGSALT
-281 PETIQALQS
+281 PETIAKLQE
-290 DTKRQLQFKPYL
+290 DTKRQLQFVPYL

-314 IEGAIE
+314 IEGVAE
-320 TVTGSERS
+320 TITGSERS

-358 MFSSP
+358 MFTSP

-377 AVRQDAKG
+377 EVRQDAKG
-385 NYILRSQDGKE
+385 NYILRSQNGKE
-396 YGIKPGFKWSDI
+396 YGIKPGFRFSDV

-444 QAGAGGTFDPAEI
+444 QAATGGTFNPSEV

-467 QLISEAIPAVV
+467 QIISEAIPLVV
-478 SAVRGLR
+478 SAVRNLR

-498 PSAPEVPTGMGMPS
+498 PSTPEVPSGMGMPS
-512 TASEE
+512 P
-517 AAIGQRLYDIQMRL
+517 AAIV
-531 REGIGSPELEQEAAA
+531 PEAP
-546 LARQL
+546 
-551 RDIQTPE
+551 I
-558 YMRPGYVPPRR
+558 M
-569 EPLPMSEPTPAS
+569 PT
-581 TTSEE
+581 
-586 AILSQRLRDIQ
+586 Q
-597 NELRTGP
+597 
-604 GSPQLEQEASA
+604 
-615 VSRRLRWLQTPDY
+615 
-628 MKAGAVEPPPIPQAT
+628 
-643 AAPMAGVAEEVVT
+643 AAPMAAPVAGVAEEVVT
-656 EAVAPSRFLPTEELD
+656 QAAAPSRFIPTEELD
-671 QLISTATQKG
+671 NLISTATKKG

-745 LRKAIENADNISQ
+745 LRNAIDNADNISQ
-758 QFDAF
+758 QFDAL
-763 FIKGVPATGAVS
+763 FIEGVPATGAVS

-784 SQKAL
+784 SKNAL
-789 KSQASEL
+789 KSQASAL

-806 KAPVDLDN
+806 NVPVNLDN
-814 LFTTLQEVVSEVGEG
+814 LFTTLQDVVAEVGEG

-856 LIREKGLIRRA
+856 LIREKNLIRRA

-882 LVRLENALTKDQLDN
+882 LTRLEGALAKDQLDN
-897 VERMAGEETR
+897 VERIAGEETR

-920 GALGKRMVSAF
+920 SALGKRMVSAF

-954 ARKFNKLIK
+954 ARKFNKLMK

-1002 RANPEVFGK
+1002 RANPEVFGQ

-1026 LLTVSRKMT
+1026 LLTVSKRMT
-1035 DARSVAGL
+1035 EARSVSGL

-1067 NSTMAKRGVGFAAG
+1067 NSSMAKRAVAFTA
-1081 STPGVNMFV
+1081 SKIPGVDLLL
-1090 PDIIEWMSKLGK
+1090 PDIIESMSKLGK
-1102 NKLDAAQQLFKDPTF
+1102 NKLDAAQQLFKDPAF

-1161 NSTLSAAAPQMNEQ
+1161 NSTLSAAAPQMDGQ
-1175 QQPQSPSGAPTVEM
+1175 QQPESPSGAPTVAM

>member
-1 VTLVKDMVFNMA
+1 MALPEEKTNSTPDWLTAGSTRVDKPVT
-13 QEWWSTDETV
+13 
-23 QPKQSVSVGVEIPQ
+23 EIRGGGIYIPPGPEK
-37 APEKPREAPAGYR
+37 PEKPREAPSGYR
-50 YNAAGNVEFIP
+50 YSAGGNLEIIP
-61 GGPADPNAK
+61 GGPADPSAK
-70 KPGAADLT
+70 KSGAADLT

-168 AGADAKEIETLKR
+168 AGADEREKQVLKR
-181 QRDLSILGL
+181 QRDLTILGL

-217 PIIPPAAAEA
+217 PIIPPAAGAA

-271 SLRNVGSAFT
+271 SLRNVGSALT
-281 PETIQALQS
+281 PETIQALQG

-396 YGIKPGFKWSDI
+396 YGIKPGFRWSDI

-444 QAGAGGTFDPAEI
+444 QAATGGTFDPAEI

-485 RGPAGALPEAIPV
+485 RGPAGALPETPF
-498 PSAPEVPTGMGMPS
+498 EMGIPS
-512 TASEE
+512 TA
-517 AAIGQRLYDIQMRL
+517 GMV
-531 REGIGSPELEQEAAA
+531 PE
-546 LARQL
+546 
-551 RDIQTPE
+551 TPI
-558 YMRPGYVPPRR
+558 MPTQVA
-569 EPLPMSEPTPAS
+569 PM
-581 TTSEE
+581 
-586 AILSQRLRDIQ
+586 
-597 NELRTGP
+597 
-604 GSPQLEQEASA
+604 
-615 VSRRLRWLQTPDY
+615 
-628 MKAGAVEPPPIPQAT
+628 
-643 AAPMAGVAEEVVT
+643 AAPIAGVAEEVVT

-671 QLISTATQKG
+671 KLISTATQKG

-745 LRKAIENADNISQ
+745 LRNAIDNADNISQ
-758 QFDAF
+758 QFDAL
-763 FIKGVPATGAVS
+763 FIEGVPATGAVS

-784 SQKAL
+784 SKKAL
-789 KSQASEL
+789 KSQASAL
-796 YKKVDEGVSA
+796 YEKVDEGVSA

-814 LFTTLQEVVSEVGEG
+814 LFTTLQEVVSEVGES

-1011 IAKEMGPDWVKAMNS
+1011 IAKEMGPEWVKAMNS

-1067 NSTMAKRGVGFAAG
+1067 NSSMAKRAVAFTA
-1081 STPGVNMFV
+1081 SKIPGVDLLL
-1090 PDIIEWMSKLGK
+1090 PDIIEFMSKLGK
-1102 NKLDAAQQLFKDPTF
+1102 NKLDAAQQLFKDPAF

-1175 QQPQSPSGAPTVEM
+1175 QQTQSPSGAPTVEM

>member
-1 VTLVKDMVFNMA
+1 VKDMVFNMA

-78 VDQGKALDFYQ
+78 VDQSKALDFYQ

-153 APDEIANQISIFFPG
+153 ASDEIANQISIFFPG

-444 QAGAGGTFDPAEI
+444 QAATGGTFDPAEI
-457 ALAGAGGAGG
+457 ALAGVGGAGG

-485 RGPAGALPEAIPV
+485 RGPAGALPETMPV
-498 PSAPEVPTGMGMPS
+498 PQAPQAPTM
-512 TASEE
+512 A
-517 AAIGQRLYDIQMRL
+517 
-531 REGIGSPELEQEAAA
+531 
-546 LARQL
+546 
-551 RDIQTPE
+551 
-558 YMRPGYVPPRR
+558 
-569 EPLPMSEPTPAS
+569 PAS

-763 FIKGVPATGAVS
+763 FIGGVPATGAVS

-814 LFTTLQEVVSEVGEG
+814 LFTTLQEVVSEVGES

-1067 NSTMAKRGVGFAAG
+1067 NSSMAKRAVAFTA
-1081 STPGVNMFV
+1081 SKIPGVDLLL
-1090 PDIIEWMSKLGK
+1090 PDIIEFMSKLGK
-1102 NKLDAAQQLFKDPTF
+1102 NKLDAAQQLFKDPAF

>member
-1 VTLVKDMVFNMA
+1 LEINMA
-13 QEWWSTDETV
+13 QTNPWELPVASPQGTSSAPRGV
-23 QPKQSVSVGVEIPQ
+23 VIPKSRAEIAEEERQ
-37 APEKPREAPAGYR
+37 AEELDIKKRGEERE
-50 YNAAGNVEFIP
+50 E
-61 GGPADPNAK
+61 AK
-70 KPGAADLT
+70 FKKSLADLT

-94 QIELERLNLSPDD
+94 QIELERLNLNPDD

-129 RRLYRAAAKNFAM
+129 RRLYRTAAKNFAM

-153 APDEIANQISIFFPG
+153 APDEIANQISIFFPA
-168 AGADAKEIETLKR
+168 AGADEKEKQVLKR
-181 QRDLSILGL
+181 QRDLTILGL

-198 LEQANKNLQKLGFI
+198 LEQANKNLQSLGFI
-212 DEQGN
+212 DAQGN
-217 PIIPPAAAEA
+217 PIIPPAAGAAEA
-227 ETPVAGLAAAR
+227 PVAGLAAAR
-238 PGERVVAEQDLKNAR
+238 PGERVVADRDLRNAR

-266 ELNAI
+266 ELSAI
-271 SLRNVGSAFT
+271 SMRNVGSALT
-281 PETIQALQS
+281 PETIAKLQE
-290 DTKRQLQFKPYL
+290 DTKRQLQFVPYL

-314 IEGAIE
+314 FEGVAE
-320 TVTGSERS
+320 TITGSERS

-358 MFSSP
+358 MFTSP

-377 AVRQDAKG
+377 EVRQDAKG
-385 NYILRSQDGKE
+385 NYILRSQNGKE
-396 YGIKPGFKWSDI
+396 YGIKPGFRFSDV

-444 QAGAGGTFDPAEI
+444 QAAAGGTFDPSEI

-467 QLISEAIPAVV
+467 QLLAEAIPLVV
-478 SAVRGLR
+478 SGVRNLR

-512 TASEE
+512 P
-517 AAIGQRLYDIQMRL
+517 AAIV
-531 REGIGSPELEQEAAA
+531 PEAPIMPTQAAS
-546 LARQL
+546 
-551 RDIQTPE
+551 
-558 YMRPGYVPPRR
+558 M
-569 EPLPMSEPTPAS
+569 
-581 TTSEE
+581 
-586 AILSQRLRDIQ
+586 
-597 NELRTGP
+597 
-604 GSPQLEQEASA
+604 
-615 VSRRLRWLQTPDY
+615 
-628 MKAGAVEPPPIPQAT
+628 
-643 AAPMAGVAEEVVT
+643 AAPVAGVAEEVVT
-656 EAVAPSRFLPTEELD
+656 QAAAPSRFIPTEELD
-671 QLISTATQKG
+671 NLISTATKKG

-745 LRKAIENADNISQ
+745 LRNAIDNADNISQ
-758 QFDAF
+758 QFDAL
-763 FIKGVPATGAVS
+763 FIEGVPATGAVS

-784 SQKAL
+784 SKNAL
-789 KSQASEL
+789 KSQASAL

-806 KAPVDLDN
+806 NVPVNLDN
-814 LFTTLQEVVSEVGEG
+814 LFTTLQDVVAEVGEG

-856 LIREKGLIRRA
+856 LIREKNLIRRA

-882 LVRLENALTKDQLDN
+882 LTRLEGALAKDQLDN
-897 VERMAGEETR
+897 VERIAGEETR

-920 GALGKRMVSAF
+920 SALGKRMVSAF

-954 ARKFNKLIK
+954 ARKFNKLMK

-1002 RANPEVFGK
+1002 RANPEVFGQ

-1026 LLTVSRKMT
+1026 LLTVSKRMT
-1035 DARSVAGL
+1035 EARSVSGL
-1043 RTGATTQAELRK
+1043 GTGATTQATLRK

-1067 NSTMAKRGVGFAAG
+1067 NSSMVKRGVGFVAG

-1090 PDIIEWMSKLGK
+1090 PDIIDWMSKLGK
-1102 NKLDAAQQLFKDPTF
+1102 NKLDAAQQLFKDPAF

-1152 ISDDPKVWL
+1152 ISEDPKVWL
-1161 NSTLSAAAPQMNEQ
+1161 NSTLSAAAPQMDGQ
-1175 QQPQSPSGAPTVEM
+1175 QQPESPSGAPTVEM